1 MRIKALFLSE
11 FKGKTVIIF
20 PNRKQ
25 FMIENIQP
33 EGAALG
39 SIYTCDLLG
48 VRYCVD
54 FSIHAIA
61 KKMDTQL
68 ILLLPPANEVAARSL
83 HLSISHS
90 VHRTGE
96 GGLCMMSLPAWLP
109 GPMFLVRGQLE
120 GPPGQRPPSI

>member
-61 KKMDTQL
+61 KKWIHNPFYYYRPQTKLRQGL
-68 ILLLPPANEVAARSL
+68 YTCLSVILFTGRGKGV
-83 HLSISHS
+83 S
-90 VHRTGE
+90 V
-96 GGLCMMSLPAWLP
+96 
-109 GPMFLVRGQLE
+109 
-120 GPPGQRPPSI
+120 